1 MLCSVSVGI
10 SIVNRVVEIGG
21 GAKELVEKDSL
32 LLKYKEGLLGTI
44 DEL

>member
-1 MLCSVSVGI
+1 VWGYLSQI
-10 SIVNRVVEIGG
+10 EVVEIGG